1 MKPIPI
7 FFFAFA
13 NEEGRFLELLKQE
26 SSAVYNA
33 LYPVE
38 EQGRL
43 LIAREESLSSDELF
57 LAFRRYKDRMFIFHF
72 AGHAGSDVLGL
83 EDLEANASHV
93 ADLLAEQKDSLKL
106 VFLNGCATLN
116 QVARLQELGI
126 KAVIA
131 TSRPVEDD
139 KAQFFAEEFYKNLAT
154 GNFTLKESFLQA
166 KTAVAIKHQ
175 QPANLFRGIVK
186 PRPQSSEFAWGLY
199 AVADA
204 DLNWKITDPFLPIGE
219 LRKASQERL
228 DELREGPFRY
238 LKIEDALLK
247 ESKTETLTVNE
258 QIIPINVLSD
268 GAFMPLEES
277 VERLWQEERMHTLLI
292 GKGGMGKTVSLV
304 HLWEHYL
311 KHADQYGAIPLYL
324 SVDEIND
331 WNESKKNR
339 FLEDQL
345 RMYYQVEDLDDF
357 LGQEPAGGP
366 PNVILLLD
374 SINYVNP
381 EKMAILA
388 QELLALSDS
397 NQYPNLQI
405 ILTAQEDIRA
415 KDEKGHWSSAFHLLE
430 LQPLTDEQIRN
441 YLNDGRPLSQE
452 LLVLLRNPM
461 MLSIFKAS
469 TQVESQQAAKSPFKK
484 DITRV
489 GELLYNVE
497 VMARLSIR
505 EKNEKNPRELIFQ
518 RFILEHLLPY
528 IGWTM
533 YQAGAAMIHRKE
545 NSILNLRTTLHKALQ
560 ELLTDDFFD
569 AFDREYDRYL
579 DERRFDLPS
588 RHLFNQ
594 VVREVCVE
602 KLIVLVEETEGFRF
616 LHNLFRDYAAA
627 RHVLNQIDLALAQGK
642 MPPTLRN
649 APLDDSLCRMIGQI
663 EGEHRFNPSGQK
675 IHPSWLL
682 VQEKPNRIARM
693 LDLCRGN
700 FREQEVGQTVRNL
713 LRIMALN
720 REELAGADLQLLD
733 LRKVDL
739 SGIPLTRWDKK
750 RISANFFGARI
761 SRKTLVQET
770 EQFRKHF
777 SCIHPDLNRVLFA
790 SKNGE
795 LLEWDIETLTCIQ
808 SVQCGFKLKDVRYKA
823 DGKNLL
829 LFTEE
834 SVLEYNLYTK
844 NLIQTQPLETYTQD
858 LAAEKNPILPE
869 KDMKK
874 ISRIRNRPLMYI
886 QGCSLLHLHPSS
898 QLAEEDIQL
907 LRRYGALFNEK
918 DEALRAKLDE
928 KYFLSSAL

>member
-26 SSAVYNA
+26 SSAIYNA

-83 EDLEANASHV
+83 EDIEANSNLI

-139 KAQFFAEEFYKNLAT
+139 KAQYFAEEFYKNLAT
-154 GNFTLKESFLQA
+154 GNFTLRESFLQA

-186 PRPQSSEFAWGLY
+186 PRPQTSDFAWGLY
-199 AVADA
+199 ATAEA
-204 DLNWKITDPFLPIGE
+204 DLNWKITDPFLPVGE

-228 DELREGPFRY
+228 GELREGPFRY

-247 ESKTETLTVNE
+247 ESKTESLSVNE

-277 VERLWQEERMHTLLI
+277 VERLWQDESMHTLLI

-311 KHADQYGAIPLYL
+311 KHADQFGAIPLYL

-331 WNESKKNR
+331 WNEAKKNR

-345 RMYYQVEDLDDF
+345 RLYYQVEDLEDF

-366 PNVILLLD
+366 PNIILLLD
-374 SINYVNP
+374 GINYVNP

-388 QELLALSDS
+388 QELLDLSTKE
-397 NQYPNLQI
+397 QYPNLQI
-405 ILTAQEDIRA
+405 LLTAPDDIRV
-415 KDEKGHWSSAFHLLE
+415 KEEKGHWSSGFHLIE
-430 LQPLTDEQIRN
+430 LQPLTDDQIRN

-461 MLSIFKAS
+461 MLSLFKAS
-469 TQVESQQAAKSPFKK
+469 TQIESQQSSKSPFKK

-497 VMARLSIR
+497 VMALLSIR
-505 EKNEKNPRELIFQ
+505 EKNEKNPRELVFQ

-533 YQAGAAMIHRKE
+533 YQAGAASIHRKE
-545 NSILNLRTTLHKALQ
+545 NSLLNLRNTLAKALQ
-560 ELLTDDFFD
+560 DLLTEDFFD
-569 AFDREYDRYL
+569 GFDKEFDRYL
-579 DERRFDLPS
+579 DERRFDLPP

-594 VVREVCVE
+594 VIREVCVE
-602 KLIVLVEETEGFRF
+602 KLVVLVEENEGFRF

-627 RHVLNQIDLALAQGK
+627 RHVLNQIDLALTHGK
-642 MPPTLRN
+642 MPPALRN
-649 APLDDSLCRMIGQI
+649 VPLDDSLCRLIGQI
-663 EGEHRFNPSGQK
+663 EGEHRFNPAGQK

-682 VQEKPNRIARM
+682 AQEKPNRIARM
-693 LDLCRGN
+693 LDFCRGN

-739 SGIPLTRWDKK
+739 SGIPLSRWEKK
-750 RISANFFGARI
+750 LISANFFGARI

-770 EQFRKHF
+770 EQFRKQF
-777 SCIHPDLNRVLFA
+777 TCIHPDLNRVLFA
-790 SKNGE
+790 SKNGDI
-795 LLEWDIETLTCIQ
+795 LEWDIETLTCVQ
-808 SVQCGFKLKDVRYKA
+808 SAQCGYRLKDIRYKA

-834 SVLEYNLYTK
+834 SVLEWNLYAKSLVQAIPLDAYTK
-844 NLIQTQPLETYTQD
+844 EM
-858 LAAEKNPILPE
+858 AAEKSPALPE

-874 ISRIRNRPLMYI
+874 IGRIRNRPLLYF

-898 QLAEEDIQL
+898 QLAEEDVQL
-907 LRRYGALFNEK
+907 LRKYGALFNEK
-918 DEALRAKLDE
+918 DEIQRAKLVE
-928 KYFLSSAL
+928 KYFSSGTI